1 MTNISRGLILESLLL
16 LAFMFLGWFLFSFLC
31 CVLNIPFYVIVIA
44 YLTSIYMYIIMST
57 SCTSSKP
64 CISIAHH
71 ELIFQ
76 NDFYRDVR
84 QQQGYDWM
92 KSLFFLPIFF
102 LPEMQIQFFSTH
114 CETMGSCMPLFP
126 YFPSYPS
133 QGCPIADLPCGK
145 LT

>member
-1 MTNISRGLILESLLL
+1 MTNISRGLILEPLLL
-16 LAFMFLGWFLFSFLC
+16 LVFMFLGWFLFSFLC

-44 YLTSIYMYIIMST
+44 YLTSIFMYIIMST

-84 QQQGYDWM
+84 YQQGYDWM

-102 LPEMQIQFFSTH
+102 LPEMQIQFVLH
-114 CETMGSCMPLFP
+114 IVKQWGHACQ
-126 YFPSYPS
+126 YFHISYRTPARDA
-133 QGCPIADLPCGK
+133 QLPISLVEN
-145 LT
+145 

>member
-1 MTNISRGLILESLLL
+1 MTNISRGLILESLLPL
-16 LAFMFLGWFLFSFLC
+16 VFMFLGWFLFSFLC
-31 CVLNIPFYVIVIA
+31 CVLNVPFYVIVIA
-44 YLTSIYMYIIMST
+44 YLTSIFMYIIMST

-84 QQQGYDWM
+84 YQQGYDWM

-102 LPEMQIQFFSTH
+102 LPEMQIQFFLH
-114 CETMGSCMPLFP
+114 IVKQWGHACQ
-126 YFPSYPS
+126 YFHISYRTPARDA
-133 QGCPIADLPCGK
+133 QLPISLVEN
-145 LT
+145 

>member
-16 LAFMFLGWFLFSFLC
+16 LVFMFLGWFLFSFLC

-57 SCTSSKP
+57 LFTSSKS

-76 NDFYRDVR
+76 NDFYRGIR
-84 QQQGYDWM
+84 YQQGYDWM

-102 LPEMQIQFFSTH
+102 LPEMQIQFFLH
-114 CETMGSCMPLFP
+114 IVKQWGHACH
-126 YFPSYPS
+126 YFHISHHTPARDA
-133 QGCPIADLPCGK
+133 QLPISLVEN
-145 LT
+145 

>member
-16 LAFMFLGWFLFSFLC
+16 LVFMFLGWFLFSFLC
-31 CVLNIPFYVIVIA
+31 CVLNVPFYVIVIA

-57 SCTSSKP
+57 SFTSSKS

-102 LPEMQIQFFSTH
+102 LPEMQIQFFLH
-114 CETMGSCMPLFP
+114 IVKQWGHACQ
-126 YFPSYPS
+126 YFHISYHTPARDA
-133 QGCPIADLPCGK
+133 QLPISLVEN
-145 LT
+145 